1 VAKGDAVVNQEG
13 EANREVLSGNI
24 HAVILAGGQG
34 TRFWPMSRKARPK
47 PFLPFGD
54 GRESL
59 IQATARRALELVGD
73 NSRLWIVTNEV
84 QRALAEEHVPGA
96 QIIAESLPRNTAA
109 AIGLAVAHIRAVD
122 PTAVMVVLPADHAI
136 EREDLLLT
144 ALQEA
149 ASLAMAEPLIV
160 TVGVPPTSAH
170 TGYGYIRRG
179 ASLRGAAY
187 MVHRFY
193 EKPNQERAEQYVSS
207 GLYCWNSGMFISSV
221 ETAWNAFEEH
231 MPELFTAL
239 GKITEAL
246 DSPTYEEAVK
256 AEFEPLE
263 SISIDFGVLELARNC
278 AMVWSEPFGWNDIGS
293 WDAWADHF
301 EHDARDNLFRGDVVA
316 IESEGCTVHSEHR
329 LCALVEVSNIVVV
342 DSGDAL
348 LICSRDRVQDV
359 KLVVEE
365 LRKRGR
371 NDLL

>member
-1 VAKGDAVVNQEG
+1 VTEQDTGQTKEEAVNHG
-13 EANREVLSGNI
+13 PLPGNV

-54 GRESL
+54 GKESL
-59 IQATARRALELVGD
+59 IQATARRARELVGD
-73 NSRLWIVTNEV
+73 ASRLWVVTNEV
-84 QRALAEEHVPGA
+84 QRALAEEHVPDA
-96 QIIAESLPRNTAA
+96 RIISESLPRNTAA
-109 AIGLAVAHIRAVD
+109 AIGLAAAHIRAVD
-122 PTAVMVVLPADHAI
+122 PSAVMVVLPADHAI
-136 EREDLLLT
+136 EREDLLLA
-144 ALQEA
+144 ALREA
-149 ASLAMAEPLIV
+149 SALASAEPLIV
-160 TVGVPPTSAH
+160 TVGVPPTSPH

-179 ASLRGAAY
+179 ASLRGSSY

-193 EKPNQERAEQYVSS
+193 EKPNQERAEQYVAS

-221 ETAWNAFEEH
+221 ETAWSAFEEH
-231 MPELFTAL
+231 MPELFGALEKVTA
-239 GKITEAL
+239 AL
-246 DSPTYEEAVK
+246 ETAEYEAVVRGQ
-256 AEFEPLE
+256 FEPLE

-359 KLVVEE
+359 KLVVDE